1 MKHGTTIRMVCES
14 DTGYVCNLEIYT
26 DKVEKLEETNLPVL
40 GCKKLLFSEVL
51 HTWKVLVHL
60 WIFHAS
66 FM

>member
-1 MKHGTTIRMVCES
+1 MVKLMKHGTTIRMVCES

-51 HTWKVLVHL
+51 HT
-60 WIFHAS
+60 
-66 FM
+66 